1 MAAAVWEGKGGA
13 FHLFRAM
20 RHCTVDASMGDTGI
34 AGVLVGQAF
43 RSQAGYTNA
52 EHYRKQAA
60 GCEGR

>member
-1 MAAAVWEGKGGA
+1 MAAAVWEGKVAPFTFSGRCGIA
-13 FHLFRAM
+13 PWTQAW
-20 RHCTVDASMGDTGI
+20 GDTGI